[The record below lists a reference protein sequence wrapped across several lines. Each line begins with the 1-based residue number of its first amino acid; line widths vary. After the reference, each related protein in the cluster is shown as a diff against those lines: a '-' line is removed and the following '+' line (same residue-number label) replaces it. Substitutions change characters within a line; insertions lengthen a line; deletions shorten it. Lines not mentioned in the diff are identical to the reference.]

1 MPLKM
6 QDKKAIITE
15 VSDVAMN
22 SISAAAAEYRGLTVA
37 ELTQLRVA
45 AKKASVYLRVV
56 RNTLAKRAL
65 ENTNFSCMQ
74 AQLVGP
80 LVLAF
85 SKEEPSAPAKL
96 FRDFSKANDKLQV
109 KILSIGGRLFKV
121 EELDVLAKLPTRE
134 QAIAQLMSVM
144 QAPIT
149 KFVRTLAEPHTK
161 LVRTIAA
168 IRSKKE
174 EGR

>member
-1 MPLKM
+1 MPLNI

-74 AQLVGP
+74 EKLVGP

-85 SKEEPSAPAKL
+85 SKEEPSAPARL
-96 FRDFSKANDKLQV
+96 FRDFSKTNDKLQV
-109 KILSIGGRLFKV
+109 RILSIGGRIFNV
-121 EELDVLAKLPTRE
+121 EELDVLAKLPTRDE
-134 QAIAQLMSVM
+134 AIAQLMSVM
-144 QAPIT
+144 MAPIT
-149 KFVRTLAEPHTK
+149 QFVRTLAQPHTK

-168 IRSKKE
+168 IRSQKE
-174 EGR
+174 DNQ